1 MLIIKEGTMLKVGDK
16 APEFSLIGDNGEKI
30 SLKDY
35 KGKKVVLYF
44 YPKDMTSGCTQEAC
58 DFRDSIKKFEKK
70 NTVVI
75 GVSPDD
81 TKSHNKFKDKYD
93 LPFTLLSDETKTMLN
108 DYGVWQE
115 KSMYGRKYMGV
126 VRTTFIIDEKGK
138 IEKIY
143 DKVKVPGHI
152 EEILKEI

>member
-1 MLIIKEGTMLKVGDK
+1 MLKVGDK

-81 TKSHNKFKDKYD
+81 TKSHNKFKDKYG
-93 LPFTLLSDETKTMLN
+93 LPFTLLSDETKEMLN

>member
-1 MLIIKEGTMLKVGDK
+1 MAD
-16 APEFSLIGDNGEKI
+16 SGEKI

-58 DFRDSIKKFEKK
+58 DFRDNIKKIEKK
-70 NTVVI
+70 NAVII

-81 TKSHNKFKDKYD
+81 NKSHNKFKDKYE
-93 LPFTLLSDETKTMLN
+93 LPFTLLSDETKEMLN

-143 DKVKVPGHI
+143 EKVKVPGHI
-152 EEILKEI
+152 EEILKDL